1 MGRYHQLRVT
11 GKAKEPKEPA
21 FGREERLREAVRI
34 SFAECPFESETV
46 GCFIGKI
53 NKPQNNSRV
62 NITYLHFREKLNR
75 KVKFLSTEVEL

>member
-11 GKAKEPKEPA
+11 GKAKEPKGPA
-21 FGREERLREAVRI
+21 FGKEERLREAVR
-34 SFAECPFESETV
+34 SAECPFESETV

-62 NITYLHFREKLNR
+62 NIIYLHFREKPNR
-75 KVKFLSTEVEL
+75 KVKVLSTEVEL